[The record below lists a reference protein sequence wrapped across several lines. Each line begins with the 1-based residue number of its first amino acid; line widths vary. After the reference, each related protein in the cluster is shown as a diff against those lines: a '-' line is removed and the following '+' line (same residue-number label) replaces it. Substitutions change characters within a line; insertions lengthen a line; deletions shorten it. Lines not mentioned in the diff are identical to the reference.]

1 MKNKKLSKD
10 IEKIDNTLK
19 DTTRKAK
26 KNMEKTVSEYKKFA
40 LKGNVIDLAI
50 GVVIGGAFTNIIN
63 SIVNTVITPFI
74 SLLTNKVDLST
85 LFVSLTGGT
94 YATAAA
100 AKEAGEITFEY
111 GLLLNAILNFVIV
124 SVVLFI
130 VVKNIEKIKK
140 KKSKHE
146 ETVIKETTKTCP
158 YCLNTIPI
166 NAVKCAYCTS
176 DLVEVKIEG
185 EDVIE

>member
-85 LFVSLTGGT
+85 LFRLQ
-94 YATAAA
+94 
-100 AKEAGEITFEY
+100 EEHMLQLQ
-111 GLLLNAILNFVIV
+111 LLKRL
-124 SVVLFI
+124 
-130 VVKNIEKIKK
+130 VK
-140 KKSKHE
+140 
-146 ETVIKETTKTCP
+146 
-158 YCLNTIPI
+158 
-166 NAVKCAYCTS
+166 
-176 DLVEVKIEG
+176 
-185 EDVIE
+185 

>member
-100 AKEAGEITFEY
+100 AKEAGEIT
-111 GLLLNAILNFVIV
+111 LNAIFNFVIV

-140 KKSKHE
+140 KTSKHE
-146 ETVIKETTKTCP
+146 ETIIKETTKTCP
-158 YCLNTIPI
+158 YCLSTIPI